1 MKVFVQVL
9 GADTGDSTPTL
20 LVFFD
25 SKRYLFNCGEGT
37 QRFCTEHRVRL
48 ARVDN
53 IFLTRLSW
61 ENTGG
66 LPGASNSLVQC
77 GSHYDANSASPLL
90 PTHV

>member
-53 IFLTRLSW
+53 IFITRLSW
-61 ENTGG
+61 ENVGG
-66 LPGASNSLVQC
+66 LPGTQENSNFPIRC
-77 GSHYDANSASPLL
+77 
-90 PTHV
+90 